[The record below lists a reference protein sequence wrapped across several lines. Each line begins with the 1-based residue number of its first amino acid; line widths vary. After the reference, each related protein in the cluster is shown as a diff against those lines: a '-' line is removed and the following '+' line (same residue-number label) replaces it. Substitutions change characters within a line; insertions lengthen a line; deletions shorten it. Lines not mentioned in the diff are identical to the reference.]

1 MSEHIKYF
9 PRGLDG
15 IPGSKIGS
23 FFIRVEI
30 GDNFRPHPES
40 RSFKDL
46 EDLNC
51 VLIFFPLR
59 FDEQKLRSLLKRF
72 DLSLHKTIKTT
83 ANNFRK
89 IFEVET
95 FLVFKL

>member
-30 GDNFRPHPES
+30 GDNFRPHRES
-40 RSFKDL
+40 RSFDDFQIL
-46 EDLNC
+46 QILG
-51 VLIFFPLR
+51 
-59 FDEQKLRSLLKRF
+59 
-72 DLSLHKTIKTT
+72 T
-83 ANNFRK
+83 
-89 IFEVET
+89 
-95 FLVFKL
+95 VF

>member
-1 MSEHIKYF
+1 MAFLVPKLAVSSS
-9 PRGLDG
+9 
-15 IPGSKIGS
+15 GSKLVTILDH
-23 FFIRVEI
+23 IV
-30 GDNFRPHPES
+30 DQ
-40 RSFKDL
+40 DL
-46 EDLNC
+46 SMISGDLNC

-95 FLVFKL
+95 FSVFKL